1 MREIKFR
8 AWNRN
13 DRKMYT
19 PDSKGIIIEINGYN
33 QFWIKDTKHLQE
45 WFLGNNLD
53 SNLMQFIGRQDVNG
67 KDIYEGD
74 IVECEY
80 FRTKTINEVKWNM
93 HIVGFDPFCVP
104 CDYDEVYYDED
115 AIKVIGNIY
124 ENPELLEDKKW

>member
-33 QFWIKDTKHLQE
+33 QFWIKDTKYLQE

-53 SNLMQFIGRQDVNG
+53 SNLMQFIGRQDVDG

-74 IVECEY
+74 IVSY
-80 FRTKTINEVKWNM
+80 FSYNTENKKTGAVKY
-93 HIVGFDPFCVP
+93 VDGDGCFCIDFLP
-104 CDYDEVYYDED
+104 LHSMYS
-115 AIKVIGNIY
+115 IKVIGNIY
-124 ENPELLEDKKW
+124 ENPELIEVNCLK